1 MNLRLKSSARC
12 LTAHLNRSAAM
23 RVAPRYWIFLAL
35 VSFAVSA
42 LSIRAQPPADS
53 LYTLTVQAA
62 REGWNV
68 SRHTQAGEIWRTR
81 GDLAQAAAHYAAAFS
96 LDPADTTA
104 ARALAEVSLA
114 LGRIDAALPALESL
128 VAHDP
133 ADLSARYQLGMTLT
147 AYDPRGALVHL
158 VAASSVNPDTASALI
173 SAIQAADGDLFA
185 IGAALFDHGEWL
197 FAENAFREAHYRTA
211 DPSALAYIALARAA
225 QGKESLSWLEQA
237 LTRAPDAPAVRYVEG
252 LTRQM
257 LRDYNGALA
266 AFNAALMLAPDD
278 PALYA
283 AIGALYAETGD
294 VVTAQTWYQRAVRIS
309 RDAPQFV
316 AALEQFNVQYGALI
330 DARNAAAQAT
340 LAAQRTPSP

>member
-1 MNLRLKSSARC
+1 MRAAPRC
-12 LTAHLNRSAAM
+12 L
-23 RVAPRYWIFLAL
+23 ICLAL
-35 VSFAVSA
+35 VSFAISA
-42 LSIRAQPPADS
+42 LSIRAQPSADS
-53 LYTLTVQAA
+53 LYTLTLQAA
-62 REGWNV
+62 REGWDV
-68 SRHTQAGEIWRTR
+68 SRHIQAGEIWRAR

-96 LDPADTTA
+96 RDPADLTA

-114 LGRIDAALPALESL
+114 LGRVDAALPALEAL

-133 ADLSARYQLGMTLT
+133 ADLKARYQLGLTLT

-158 VAASSVNPDTASALI
+158 VAASSVNPATASALI

-211 DPSALAYIALARAA
+211 DPAAPAYVALARAA

-237 LTRAPDAPAVRYVEG
+237 LARAPDVLAVRYAEG
-252 LTRQM
+252 LTRQI

-266 AFNAALMLAPDD
+266 AFDAALMLAPDD

-283 AIGALYAETGD
+283 AVGALYAETGD

-309 RDAPQFV
+309 RDDPHFV
-316 AALEQFNVQYGALI
+316 AALEQFNAQYGALI